1 MNYNDDY
8 HNNGSKIAYDGKLI
22 DAKDAV
28 ARYERDKA
36 IKLKYELGQA
46 EENQLTF
53 DDIKHRLSEHDGS
66 DPL

>member
-1 MNYNDDY
+1 MTYNDQQ
-8 HNNGSKIAYDGKLI
+8 HTKGSKIAYDGKLI

-53 DDIKHRLSEHDGS
+53 EDIKHRLSGHDGS